1 MVPESIRVCVC
12 GPDEE
17 LRAWIVEELALMTWL
32 GSVQLESSASLL
44 DEPQA
49 FQLVIAGLDGASQEE
64 VDRLAAR
71 DWTTPLIAIGSR
83 PVPAHR
89 VLGTRLTSREL
100 KQAIRDLITR

>member
-1 MVPESIRVCVC
+1 LVSESIRVCVC

-17 LRAWIVEELALMTWL
+17 LRAWIAEELALMTWL

-49 FQLVIAGLDGASQEE
+49 YQLVIAGLDGASDEE

-71 DWTTPLIAIGSR
+71 NWTTPLIAIGSR
-83 PVPAHR
+83 SVPAHR

-100 KQAIRDLITR
+100 KQAIRELIVR